1 MIDSKKKANR
11 RKHQRFMVREGAF
24 AVMKPGY
31 KNLGQIK
38 NISKGGLA
46 YRHIADKRLEN
57 GLYKMDIF
65 LSNKDFYL
73 ENVPF
78 KTVTVFD
85 EASEFPY
92 SSVMM
97 KRRCIQFGDLDT
109 EQKEMLN
116 YFIMNHTLER
126 RSRKDRRRAADPN
139 YIGPERRGQMD
150 RRMDLYW
157 V

>member
-1 MIDSKKKANR
+1 MIKHKKKTNR
-11 RKHQRFMVREGAF
+11 RKHQRFMVKEGAF

-38 NISKGGLA
+38 NISMGGLA
-46 YRHIADKRLEN
+46 YRHIADKRAEN

-65 LSNKDFYL
+65 LSNKNFYL
-73 ENVPF
+73 ENIPF
-78 KTVTVFD
+78 RTVTVLD

-97 KRRCIQFGDLDT
+97 KRHCIQFVDLDSD
-109 EQKEMLN
+109 QKQMLD

-126 RSRKDRRRAADPN
+126 RSGKDRRRAADPN
-139 YIGPERRGQMD
+139 YIGPERRGLMD
-150 RRMDLYW
+150 RRMDQYW
-157 V
+157 Q